1 MMYESIQDLKLPY
14 FEVQYLDDDDT
25 LHLTTLQDD
34 DEVNFIKERFTI
46 LSKKKVG

>member
-1 MMYESIQDLKLPY
+1 MIYESIQDLKLPY

-25 LHLTTLQDD
+25 LHLTTLQND

>member
-1 MMYESIQDLKLPY
+1 MIYESIQDLKLPY

>member
-1 MMYESIQDLKLPY
+1 MIYESIQDLKLPY
-14 FEVQYLDDDDT
+14 FEVQYL
-25 LHLTTLQDD
+25 DD